1 MRQRRYLTV
10 TKEAV
15 RVEVVCVTQKGES
28 PKWVVR
34 LQKHIGRLI
43 TPQRMFFTCA
53 SERDA
58 EALAARICASARE
71 YSFDI
76 IEPRF

>member
-1 MRQRRYLTV
+1 MRELTEEE
-10 TKEAV
+10 TV
-15 RVEVVCVTQKGES
+15 RVEVVCITLRNES
-28 PKWVVR
+28 PKWEVR
-34 LQKHIGRLI
+34 LQKHIGRLV